1 MQVLYT
7 ILYILL
13 FIVCLSVL
21 IIVHELGHLAMAKAF
36 KVYCFEY
43 SIGFGPKIFSV
54 KRKNGETKVSLRAIP
69 FGGYV
74 SMYGEG
80 VEVPDGLEIPPER
93 SIENI
98 KKWKKAIILVAGVTM
113 NALLALT
120 IFFISNAC
128 FPVSNYYL
136 NQITVSETNTLT
148 DKSFVTGD
156 YMEYSSIVG
165 SDGDNIAYYV
175 LDENATLYFKDSTSE
190 SGISVLLSP
199 AISNVNQLDWSYFI
213 KFAKLD
219 ETKTSMVTSG
229 DREVKLYKYISEDDH
244 PIIKSYALEDNIL
257 KATFSVNLGHDYEG
271 EKTPVGLS
279 TEVVKNEDETYSL
292 SPIGVSITCVKTWLK
307 GKVFGKTF
315 VDFGQS
321 STAIIKGLGSLFVSK
336 EAREGTGGIIAIG
349 FETTRILK
357 DFGFNSFLRV
367 WGLVSVNLA
376 VINLLPFPGLDGWQL
391 LVLAIEGISK
401 KKVPNKVKTIVSLV
415 GIALLFGLMILLV
428 VKDVI
433 KYII

>member
-36 KVYCFEY
+36 NVYCFEY
-43 SIGFGPKIFSV
+43 SIGFGPKLFSF
-54 KRKNGETKVSLRAIP
+54 KRKNGETQVSLRGIP

-80 VEVPDGLEIPPER
+80 MELPEGMEIPPER
-93 SIENI
+93 NLENI

-113 NALLALT
+113 NSILALT
-120 IFFISNAC
+120 IFLVCNLC
-128 FPVSNYYL
+128 FPVTNYYL
-136 NQITVSETNTLT
+136 NEVTISDTNTMS

-156 YMEYSSIVG
+156 IMHYVDTIGQGDSIE
-165 SDGDNIAYYV
+165 YYV
-175 LDENATLYFKDSTSE
+175 LDNNAVVTLKNGSEENGVSALM
-190 SGISVLLSP
+190 SP
-199 AISNVNQLDWSYFI
+199 ALKNNTDLDWSFFLG
-213 KFAKLD
+213 FAKLD
-219 ETKTSMVTSG
+219 ADKKVVKAYNPGEEYTKYTFAIDMSHRG
-229 DREVKLYKYISEDDH
+229 SE
-244 PIIKSYALEDNIL
+244 
-257 KATFSVNLGHDYEG
+257 
-271 EKTPVGLS
+271 EKTPVTLT
-279 TEVVKNEDETYSL
+279 TEVVKDGDIYKLTPL
-292 SPIGVSITCVKTWLK
+292 GLSITKENSWL
-307 GKVFGKTF
+307 GWRAFGKSF
-315 VDFGQS
+315 VDFGES
-321 STAIIKGLGSLFVSK
+321 STAIVKALGSLFVSS
-336 EAREGTGGIIAIG
+336 EAREGIGGIIAIG
-349 FETTRILK
+349 FESTNILRN
-357 DFGFNSFLRV
+357 FGFNSFLRV

-376 VINLLPFPGLDGWQL
+376 IVNLLSFPGLDGWQL

-401 KKVPNKVKTIVSLV
+401 KKVPDKVKNIVSLV